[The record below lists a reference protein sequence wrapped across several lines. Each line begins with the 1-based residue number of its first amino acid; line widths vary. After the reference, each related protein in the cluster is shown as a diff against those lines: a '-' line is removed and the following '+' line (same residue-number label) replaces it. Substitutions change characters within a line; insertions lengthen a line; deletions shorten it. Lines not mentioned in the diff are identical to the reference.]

1 MKRTLLFILA
11 IFWGI
16 SSNAQQLSGQ
26 WTGNFVSNNESSDY
40 STSYVLELGIK
51 DKTVE
56 GFSYTYF
63 YISGKRCYVI
73 CRLEGS
79 YDKGSKS
86 LEVTEVER
94 VKSNTPPDFKD
105 CLQTHILTYFKAGG
119 IETLKGKWKSASL
132 KDDCGSGNSEFER
145 KTLANINTKP
155 KAPPIVKNT
164 DPKPNTI
171 SKPKIIQEKS
181 NPIKQPLTS
190 NLPPAK
196 KIPLPLVKV
205 DKPAPKKPLNPIVS
219 KPQVAIIKK
228 TIPPTNEVPAEK
240 KNIVI
245 AQPEKPS
252 PNEML
257 TPIIKNTKID
267 TRIKQVI
274 KVIEVESKTF
284 KVDLY
289 DNGQVDGDTISLYF
303 NGKLMVTHQR
313 LSLTPISLTLTLAE
327 GSSDNE
333 LEMYA
338 ENLGSI
344 PPNSA
349 LMVVTY
355 GDKRFEVN
363 ITSSEQTNGTVRFKL
378 KE

>member
-1 MKRTLLFILA
+1 MKRILLFILVV
-11 IFWGI
+11 FGSI
-16 SSNAQQLSGQ
+16 SSKGQQLSGQ
-26 WTGNFVSNNESSDY
+26 WTGNFASNNEPSGY
-40 STSYVLELGIK
+40 STNYVLELEIK
-51 DKTVE
+51 GKLVE
-56 GFSYTYF
+56 GYSYTYF
-63 YISGKRCYVI
+63 NIGGKRCYVI
-73 CRLEGS
+73 CRLEGN

-94 VKSNTPPDFKD
+94 VKSNTPPDFRD

-119 IETLKGKWKSASL
+119 VESLKGKWKSASV
-132 KDDCGSGNSEFER
+132 KDDCGEGISEFER
-145 KTLANINTKP
+145 ITLANINTKP
-155 KAPPIVKNT
+155 KTNSIVKNIN
-164 DPKPNTI
+164 PKELKNNKPKRIQDKENPT
-171 SKPKIIQEKS
+171 SKPSIA
-181 NPIKQPLTS
+181 NTTPIKKTPQPIETIVTPS
-190 NLPPAK
+190 
-196 KIPLPLVKV
+196 
-205 DKPAPKKPLNPIVS
+205 PKKPSNPIVS
-219 KPQVAIIKK
+219 KPPKPL
-228 TIPPTNEVPAEK
+228 IPKNQTPNIENPEIK

-245 AQPEKPS
+245 AQPEKHATTETLIP
-252 PNEML
+252 L
-257 TPIIKNTKID
+257 VKNNKID
-267 TRIKQVI
+267 TRVKQVI

-313 LSLTPISLTLTLAE
+313 LSLTPISLTLTLEDGA
-327 GSSDNE
+327 SNNE

>member
-11 IFWGI
+11 TFWGI

-40 STSYVLELGIK
+40 STSYVLELEIK
-51 DKTVE
+51 GKTVE

-132 KDDCGSGNSEFER
+132 KDDCGEGNSEFER

-155 KAPPIVKNT
+155 KTAPLVKN
-164 DPKPNTI
+164 PKPNNI

-196 KIPLPLVKV
+196 KTPLPLVKV

-228 TIPPTNEVPAEK
+228 TNPPTNEVPVEK

-245 AQPEKPS
+245 AQPEKTS
-252 PNEML
+252 PNEIL

-267 TRIKQVI
+267 TRVKQVI

-313 LSLTPISLTLTLAE
+313 LSLTPISLSLTLAE

>member
-40 STSYVLELGIK
+40 STSYVLELEIK
-51 DKTVE
+51 GNSVE

-119 IETLKGKWKSASL
+119 IEMLKGKWKSASL

-155 KAPPIVKNT
+155 KTTPLVKNT
-164 DPKPNTI
+164 NPKQNAI
-171 SKPKIIQEKS
+171 NKPKIIQENS

-228 TIPPTNEVPAEK
+228 TIPTTNEVPAEK

-252 PNEML
+252 PNEIL

>member
-11 IFWGI
+11 TFWGI

-40 STSYVLELGIK
+40 STSYVLELEIK
-51 DKTVE
+51 GKTVE

-132 KDDCGSGNSEFER
+132 KDDCGEGNSEFER

-155 KAPPIVKNT
+155 KTAPLVKNT
-164 DPKPNTI
+164 NPKQNTI

-196 KIPLPLVKV
+196 KTPLPLVKV
-205 DKPAPKKPLNPIVS
+205 DKPAPKKPLNSIVS

-228 TIPPTNEVPAEK
+228 TNPPTNEVPVEK

-252 PNEML
+252 PNEIL

-267 TRIKQVI
+267 TRVKQVI

-313 LSLTPISLTLTLAE
+313 LSLTPISLSLTLAE

-355 GDKRFEVN
+355 GDKRFEVI

>member
-11 IFWGI
+11 TFWGI

-40 STSYVLELGIK
+40 STSYVLELEIK
-51 DKTVE
+51 GKTVE

-132 KDDCGSGNSEFER
+132 KDDCGEGNSEFER

-155 KAPPIVKNT
+155 KTAPLVKNT
-164 DPKPNTI
+164 NPKQNTI

-196 KIPLPLVKV
+196 KTPLPLVKV

-228 TIPPTNEVPAEK
+228 TNPPTNEVPVEK

-252 PNEML
+252 PNEIL
-257 TPIIKNTKID
+257 TPTIKNTKID
-267 TRIKQVI
+267 TRVKQVI

-313 LSLTPISLTLTLAE
+313 LSLTPISLSLTLAE

>member
-1 MKRTLLFILA
+1 MKRTLLFILVV
-11 IFWGI
+11 FWGI
-16 SSNAQQLSGQ
+16 SSNGQQLSGQ
-26 WTGNFVSNNESSDY
+26 WTGNFVSSNDPADY
-40 STSYVLELGIK
+40 STNYVLELEIK
-51 DKTVE
+51 GKTVE

-105 CLQTHILTYFKAGG
+105 CLQTHILTYFKSGG
-119 IETLKGKWKSASL
+119 IETLKGKWKSASV
-132 KDDCGSGNSEFER
+132 KDDCGKGISEFER

-155 KAPPIVKNT
+155 NSNPIAKN
-164 DPKPNTI
+164 NN
-171 SKPKIIQEKS
+171 SKDLNNKQKIIQDK
-181 NPIKQPLTS
+181 NTPNRQTITKILPPIKKTPQPLLATT
-190 NLPPAK
+190 
-196 KIPLPLVKV
+196 
-205 DKPAPKKPLNPIVS
+205 KPAPPKPSNPIVS
-219 KPQVAIIKK
+219 KPRVPIIKK
-228 TIPPTNEVPAEK
+228 NNIPTNETPQIK
-240 KNIVI
+240 KDIVI

-252 PNEML
+252 VNEIS

-267 TRIKQVI
+267 TRVKQVI

-313 LSLTPISLTLTLAE
+313 LSLTPISLSLTLSE